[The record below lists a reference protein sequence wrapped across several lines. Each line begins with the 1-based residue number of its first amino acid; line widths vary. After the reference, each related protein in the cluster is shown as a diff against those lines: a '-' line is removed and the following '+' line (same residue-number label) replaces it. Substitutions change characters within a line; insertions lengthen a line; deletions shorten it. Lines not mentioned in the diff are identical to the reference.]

1 MDETAILN
9 LPLLMPAQAQKH
21 VAVNEALGR
30 LDALAQLVVESRGLT
45 TPPGI
50 VVEGAVYAVPAGAVN
65 AWAGAGGKLAVGLN
79 GGWALVTPRRGWRA
93 WIADE
98 GRVRVFDG
106 GAWVTADLGLSASG
120 AASRF
125 EVIEFEEDIAAG
137 ASHTTVQEIPAD
149 MMVFA
154 VSARVTEEITGTL
167 SGWEMGLAADP
178 AMFGTGMGL
187 AVGAWARG
195 LLGAPMGVYAATP
208 LRLGALGGDFA
219 GGRVRIAVH
228 GYSVGLPGL

>member
-21 VAVNEALGR
+21 VTVNEALGR

-45 TPPGI
+45 APPGI

-65 AWAGAGGKLAVGLN
+65 AWAGAGGRLAVGLN
-79 GGWALVTPRRGWRA
+79 GGWAFVTPRRGWRA

-98 GRVRVFDG
+98 GRVRVYDG
-106 GAWVTADLGLSASG
+106 GAWVAADLGLSASG

-125 EVIEFEEDIAAG
+125 EVIEFDEDIAAG
-137 ASHTTVQEIPAD
+137 ASHVPTATIPSD

-154 VSARVTEEITGTL
+154 VSARVTEAITGTL
-167 SGWEMGLAADP
+167 SGWEMGLASDT
-178 AMFGTGMGL
+178 AMFGIGMGL
-187 AVGAWARG
+187 AVGAWTRG
-195 LLGAPMGVYAATP
+195 LLSTPMAVYAATP
-208 LRLGALGGDFA
+208 LRLGALGGEFA
-219 GGRVRIAVH
+219 GGRVRFAVH